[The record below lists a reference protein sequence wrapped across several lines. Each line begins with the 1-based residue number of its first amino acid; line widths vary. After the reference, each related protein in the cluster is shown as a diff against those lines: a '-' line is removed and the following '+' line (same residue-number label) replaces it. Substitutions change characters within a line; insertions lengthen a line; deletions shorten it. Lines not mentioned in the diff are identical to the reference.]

1 MSASSIII
9 QIIFSLFL
17 IFIIHYVYNY
27 LKNTYST
34 KKTKDLVGF
43 QVQKYQEIIQELQ
56 NNNNGFISTDD
67 QDQMQKELLELVN
80 PQYTEDINI

>member
-17 IFIIHYVYNY
+17 IFIIHYFYNY

>member
-56 NNNNGFISTDD
+56 NNNNGFIPTDD
-67 QDQMQKELLELVN
+67 QAQMQKELLELVN
-80 PQYTEDINI
+80 PQ

>member
-17 IFIIHYVYNY
+17 IFIIHYFYNY

-56 NNNNGFISTDD
+56 NNNNGFIPTDD
-67 QDQMQKELLELVN
+67 QAQMQKELLELVN
-80 PQYTEDINI
+80 PQ

>member
-17 IFIIHYVYNY
+17 IFIIHYFYNY
-27 LKNTYST
+27 LKITYST

-56 NNNNGFISTDD
+56 NNNN
-67 QDQMQKELLELVN
+67 
-80 PQYTEDINI
+80 